1 MKELLDR
8 IEKLE
13 ETLAEKETEIMALK
27 EELENTKQ
35 YYQDNYKPLTPYEL
49 NGISEKDFV

>member
-8 IEKLE
+8 IEELE